1 MENNYI
7 IIATE
12 GATTMRYSLSSDING
27 KTIARKFRPQ
37 AAVGAEETAA
47 TRINTLHDIVN
58 VMKKIDTKSTFDKPI
73 TIIANDNCIK
83 LIYAGTPKFW
93 FSTGGKTLAGTDI
106 NATEMNLW
114 AEFYSLYAK
123 NIMKVCFKKL
133 GDYTSLQK
141 TTKFTVTAE
150 QKLVIRFINEAWKET
165 KTINQSLSTIE
176 EEEVDEI

>member
-7 IIATE
+7 IITTE
-12 GATTMRYSLSSDING
+12 GATTMRYSLSSDANG
-27 KTIARKFRPQ
+27 RTVAKKFQPE

-47 TRINTLHDIVN
+47 TRINALNDIVN
-58 VMKKIDTKSTFDKPI
+58 VMKKIDAKSTFDKPI

-106 NATEMNLW
+106 NETEMNLW

-123 NIMKVCFKKL
+123 NIMRICFKKI

-141 TTKFTVTAE
+141 ATKFTITAE
-150 QKLVIRFINEAWKET
+150 QKLVMQYINAAWKET
-165 KTINQSLSTIE
+165 KSINQSLSTVE

>member
-12 GATTMRYSLSSDING
+12 GATTMRYSLSSDANG
-27 KTIARKFRPQ
+27 RTVAKKFQPQ

-47 TRINTLHDIVN
+47 TRINTLNDIVN
-58 VMKKIDTKSTFDKPI
+58 VMKKIDIKNELDKPI

-83 LIYAGTPKFW
+83 LMQAGTPKFW
-93 FSTGGKTLAGTDI
+93 FATNGKTLAGTDI

-114 AEFYSLYAK
+114 AEFYTLYAK
-123 NIMKVCFKKL
+123 NIMKVCFKKI

-141 TTKFTVTAE
+141 ATKFTVTAE
-150 QKLVIRFINEAWKET
+150 QKLVMKYITEAWREA
-165 KTINQSLSTIE
+165 KTINQSLSTVE